1 MTRNRTAVALQL
13 CALVICLAAAAPA
26 RAVCPEPPET
36 DQGGRKGL
44 SRRNFEKSLRHE
56 INLFGGVYAS
66 DVMGA
71 APQGGVSYAFHVT
84 EDFALEAAFAYTYF
98 SSAVSG
104 PVEQYTGYTVLASHD
119 ARIYSGNLV
128 WHPIHGKFML
138 FNYAIPHFDI
148 FFTAGVGVTDSR
160 NAKGLTYNFGAGLKI
175 FATSWFSLRLDIRDH
190 VYIQEVLASESITN
204 NLSLTLGVG
213 FWIPFSS

>member
-1 MTRNRTAVALQL
+1 MQFGALGVVLVFLATATPALG
-13 CALVICLAAAAPA
+13 
-26 RAVCPEPPET
+26 VCPEPPET
-36 DQGGRKGL
+36 GQGGRKGL
-44 SRRNFEKSLRHE
+44 AKRNFEKSLRHE

-71 APQGGVSYAFHVT
+71 APQGGVSYTFHVN

-98 SSAVSG
+98 SSPVSG
-104 PVEQYTGYTVLASHD
+104 PVEQYTGYSVLAGHD
-119 ARIYSGNLV
+119 AYIYSGNLV

-138 FNYAIPHFDI
+138 FNSAIPHFDI
-148 FFTAGVGVTDSR
+148 FFTAGVGVTDGS

-175 FATSWFSLRLDIRDH
+175 FVSSWLSLRLDIRDH
-190 VYIQEVLASESITN
+190 IYVQEVLASESITN
-204 NLSLTLGVG
+204 NLSLVLGCG